1 MIESLGPV
9 AIDPHAFDPTAPLRP
24 SGNLRRRLLVSRLLV
39 AAAVLAAAIAV
50 GALGLVT
57 FEVAK
62 HGASV
67 LSFDFVTHNASGL
80 AGGGIAAELV
90 GTGLIVLFAAL
101 IAVPLGVLI
110 AIYLSEFAGSRSRVA
125 RTMRLMLEL
134 MQGLPTIIVGL
145 FVFGLLVNHG
155 HTSGIAGSIA
165 LSIVMLP
172 LVARSSQEV
181 LRLVPGSLR
190 EASDAL
196 GVARWRS
203 ILGVVLPAALPGIV
217 TGAILATARAAGET
231 APLLLC
237 TFVFN
242 PAQTTVN
249 VFGAGMPNIPL
260 IILES
265 SEQASQ
271 QSVARAWGAALVL
284 LGAILI
290 ANIGARILLGRWRRR
305 LGT

>member
-1 MIESLGPV
+1 MTDLAAAV
-9 AIDPHAFDPTAPLRP
+9 APDQYAFDPTAPLTP
-24 SGNLRRRLLVSRLLV
+24 SGNLRRRLLASQLLV
-39 AAAVLAAAIAV
+39 LGAVTAAAIAV
-50 GALGLVT
+50 AALGLVT

-67 LSFDFVTHNASGL
+67 LSVGFVTRNASGF

-90 GTGLIVLFAAL
+90 GTALIALFAAV
-101 IAVPLGVLI
+101 IAVPIGVLI

-125 RTMRLMLEL
+125 RWMKLMLDL

-145 FVFGLLVNHG
+145 FVFGLMVNGH

-172 LVARSSQEV
+172 LIARSSQEV

-203 ILGVVLPAALPGIV
+203 IVGVVLPAALPGIV

-237 TFVFN
+237 SGVFN
-242 PAQTTVN
+242 PAQTTIN
-249 VFGAGMPNIPL
+249 VFGLGMPNIPL
-260 IILES
+260 LILQS

-271 QSVARAWGAALVL
+271 ASVARAWGAALVL
-284 LGAILI
+284 LGAILV

-305 LGT
+305 IGT

>member
-1 MIESLGPV
+1 MSELAQAPSP
-9 AIDPHAFDPTAPLRP
+9 DPYAFDPTAPLRP
-24 SGNLRRRLLVSRLLV
+24 SGNLRRRLFASQLLV
-39 AAAVLAAAIAV
+39 LGAVTASAIAV
-50 GALGLVT
+50 AALGVVT
-57 FEVAK
+57 YEVAK

-67 LSFDFVTHNASGL
+67 LSFNFITHNASGF

-90 GTGLIVLFAAL
+90 GTALIALFGAV

-110 AIYLSEFAGSRSRVA
+110 AIYLSEFAGPRSRIA
-125 RTMRLMLEL
+125 RWMRLLLDL

-145 FVFGLLVNHG
+145 FVFGLLVNHH

-181 LRLVPGSLR
+181 LRLVPGHLR

-203 ILGVVLPAALPGIV
+203 IVGVVLPAAVPGIV

-237 TFVFN
+237 TAVFN
-242 PAQTTVN
+242 PGQTMIN
-249 VFGAGMPNIPL
+249 VFGHGMPNIPL
-260 IILES
+260 LILES
-265 SEQASQ
+265 SEQASPE
-271 QSVARAWGAALVL
+271 SVARAWGAALVL

-290 ANIGARILLGRWRRR
+290 ANVGARILLGRWRQR